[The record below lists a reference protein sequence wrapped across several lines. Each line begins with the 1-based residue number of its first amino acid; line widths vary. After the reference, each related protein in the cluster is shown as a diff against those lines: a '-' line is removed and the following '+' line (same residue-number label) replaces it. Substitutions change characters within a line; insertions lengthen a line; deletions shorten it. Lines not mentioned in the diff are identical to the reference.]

1 MIEPKRFIRN
11 NLDPS
16 DSTTLIARQHH
27 YNQQPTAPLPSPSDV
42 RLPSMAQ
49 SLQQPQQQQQQLQ
62 LSQPSSSAMVD
73 VLGIS
78 QNKLSNA
85 NTTIN
90 TNSNSQALGGGRAIM
105 PTSQIEMTI
114 SCRNLLNRDILSKSD
129 PFCLV
134 LIKDSWQEKFYE
146 LGRTETIQDSLNP
159 EWVKKFIIDYN
170 FETVQKIRFEV
181 WDQDLDSKEFLGH
194 HETTLAE
201 IVSFVSRQYV
211 RKLSGMPDKNCGS
224 IIIVTEELSSCK
236 QIVQMCFA
244 ADHLPRF
251 ICGLFRPDP
260 FLVISRSNEDGTF
273 SVVIKS
279 EPVRSSKAPVWLPIN
294 MRVRTLCNGDYERT
308 IKIDCYDY
316 RANGKHVLIGT
327 CYTSLRELCTDDN
340 HQHPQQANTIIESNL
355 NKQSNLFGAGIN
367 VSLSMNKKFIF
378 QPPKTPNHSASSS
391 PFSSNRSKYLV
402 QQPSSN
408 RNSNRSNIK
417 QSNLAGNSN
426 IVTNNDLDCFDNFA
440 SGSRSGSIEQRK
452 RKTTIIP
459 VNGMNQPSDSC
470 GFLLLKE
477 ITVTEEITF
486 IDYIKSGTQM
496 HFAVAIDFTA
506 SNGPPRDPHSLHF
519 LDVFGGKPNSYEI
532 ALRAVGEIIQ
542 QYDSAGM
549 FPAFGFGA
557 RIPPSGEVSH
567 QFALN
572 GNPSHPYCSSI
583 SEIMTHYRSCLA
595 NITLYGP
602 TNFSLVIQH
611 TTQIA
616 AKFQDGKH
624 YFILLIITDGIIS
637 DMHQTKNAII
647 DASKLPISII
657 IVGVGSADFA
667 AMDELDSDDIRLSVN
682 GRYAERDIVQF
693 VPLNKFISKTG
704 PYIRS
709 QADLAREVLAEI
721 PDQMTG

>member
-1 MIEPKRFIRN
+1 M
-11 NLDPS
+11 
-16 DSTTLIARQHH
+16 
-27 YNQQPTAPLPSPSDV
+27 NQQHQQQSNIMGGQNTATTIHHHQQQQQYIKVASPSAPLPSPMTINNPLLTS
-42 RLPSMAQ
+42 SI
-49 SLQQPQQQQQQLQ
+49 QPPPISTAITTTTSSSSTIPGQQQQPAQKRH
-62 LSQPSSSAMVD
+62 SI
-73 VLGIS
+73 GG
-78 QNKLSNA
+78 
-85 NTTIN
+85 
-90 TNSNSQALGGGRAIM
+90 GGGRAIM

-114 SCRNLLNRDILSKSD
+114 SCRSLMNRDILSKSD

-134 LIKDSWQEKFYE
+134 LMKDSWQEKFFE
-146 LGRTETIQDSLNP
+146 LGRTETIQDTLNP
-159 EWVKKFIIDYN
+159 EWVKKFIINYN

-181 WDQDLDSKEFLGH
+181 WDQDPDDKEFLGH

-201 IVSFVSRQYV
+201 IVSFASRQYI
-211 RKLSGMPDKNCGS
+211 RTLSGMPNKNSGT

-236 QIVQMCFA
+236 QIVQMHFA
-244 ADHLPRF
+244 AENLPRS

-279 EPVRSSKAPVWLPIN
+279 EPVRSSKCPLWLPIT
-294 MRVRTLCNGDYERT
+294 MRVRTLCNGDYDRT
-308 IKIDCYDY
+308 IKIDCYDS
-316 RANGKHVLIGT
+316 RSNGKHVLIGT
-327 CYTSLRELCTDDN
+327 CFTSLRELCTT
-340 HQHPQQANTIIESNL
+340 QSSVTAPISSNR
-355 NKQSNLFGAGIN
+355 NVF
-367 VSLSMNKKFIF
+367 VSLAANKRFLM
-378 QPPKTPNHSASSS
+378 QPPKTPSHHHHSSTSSS
-391 PFSSNRSKYLV
+391 PFTSGNKSGSNRV
-402 QQPSSN
+402 
-408 RNSNRSNIK
+408 NS
-417 QSNLAGNSN
+417 GN
-426 IVTNNDLDCFDNFA
+426 FDNIA
-440 SGSRSGSIEQRK
+440 TGTETGK
-452 RKTTIIP
+452 RKATIIP
-459 VNGMNQPSDSC
+459 VNGLDQASDNC
-470 GFLLLKE
+470 GQLILKE

-519 LDVFGGKPNSYEI
+519 LDIFGGKLNPYEI

-583 SEIMTHYRSCLA
+583 SEILSHYRNCLA
-595 NITLYGP
+595 NVTLYGP
-602 TNFSLVIQH
+602 TNFSSVIH
-611 TTQIA
+611 NTTQIA
-616 AKFQDGKH
+616 SKFQDGKH

-657 IVGVGSADFA
+657 IVGVGNADFA

-721 PDQMTG
+721 PDQMTGYMKSKGFIPNLDVLKNEDNNKIDQ